1 MATDSSAGMAMALYQ
16 GHAYASFLSLHHH
29 HQQQQME
36 MEMLS
41 FQSIQLGA
49 GAGPDSHSPAPTFL
63 LPPPNASASASASML
78 LAPSSSSSALPK
90 YKFVTCSPADWTD
103 HDLAIFN
110 DGLLRYAHEPNIIKY
125 IKIAAMLPTRTI
137 RDVALRCCWTP
148 GNESRRGKPDE
159 VYTGKTIRGSKEK
172 MVSSTLPANFQIP
185 NPNNMVPF
193 SISMHHQGQNSLI
206 HKEVPVLDSASQ
218 HLLEETSLLLSQIAE
233 NIETFKMMENMEL
246 FLRTNN
252 NIRTVLKRMSETPG
266 IMGQMPP
273 LPVPVNE
280 GSLNSLLQMDRMMG
294 AYGKLPYEGRGP
306 ELM

>member
-110 DGLLRYAHEPNIIKY
+110 DGLLRSNCYCQFCSYDH
-125 IKIAAMLPTRTI
+125 LPFQ
-137 RDVALRCCWTP
+137 